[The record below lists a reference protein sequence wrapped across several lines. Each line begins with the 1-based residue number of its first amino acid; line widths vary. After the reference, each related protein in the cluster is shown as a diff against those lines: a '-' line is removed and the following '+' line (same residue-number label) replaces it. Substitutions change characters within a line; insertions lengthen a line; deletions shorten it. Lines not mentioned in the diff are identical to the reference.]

1 MPHSILHADGILLS
15 AFHHF
20 NGESTRVL
28 HIRSDL
34 KSQVRQLTQY
44 TFFDI
49 HVPINMDPRKN
60 QHLIK
65 RRGVFNVSLTRIRH
79 FVAQFDRLGDKSEI
93 KMSYGPLAEIWN
105 EFVGF

>member
-1 MPHSILHADGILLS
+1 MPQSILHTDGILLA

-20 NGESTRVL
+20 NGKSTRVL

-44 TFFDI
+44 TFFNI
-49 HVPINMDPRKN
+49 HVSINMDPREN

-65 RRGVFNVSLTRIRH
+65 RRGVFKVYLTGIHH

-93 KMSYGPLAEIWN
+93 KMRYGPLAEIWN